1 MAPVTGSQHL
11 RVVPGDVMQVSV
23 ENVGSLERKLT
34 VKFPAERF
42 ETQVSARIAELGRTV
57 RLKGFRP
64 GKVPMAVIKQRFGEQ
79 VRGEVLSDLIGSTLR
94 EAVTQEKLQ
103 PVANPAIDTTGKPE
117 NGEIA
122 YTATF
127 EVMPEFP
134 EVDVATLE
142 IKRPQAEV
150 ADADVEKM
158 LETLRQ
164 QRRSFE
170 LVERASAEGD
180 FVMFEY
186 AAQAGDYRFPAE
198 GLERAG
204 SVLGSGTLFK
214 ALDETLT
221 GHSAGDEFD
230 AEISFPE
237 DFGNPQLA
245 GKTAQVSFKII
256 KVQAPNLPEVNEEFA
271 KLFGIADGNL
281 DTFRKEVRAN
291 LERELKA
298 TLMGRLKAE
307 VAEKLADAHGELEVP
322 NMMVQAEAR
331 NLAAG
336 SVPRGQ
342 QPPPQL
348 VEAAMPMARK
358 RVIAGLLMGEIAR
371 KQELKVDRKRVAEQL
386 AAIASTYEEPEKVV
400 ELYNG
405 DPQLMSGLQNRVME
419 DQVAEWVAE
428 HAKTTDKNLGFDEVM
443 RPAGA

>member
-1 MAPVTGSQHL
+1 
-11 RVVPGDVMQVSV
+11 MQVSV
-23 ENVGSLERKLT
+23 ENVGKLERKLT

-42 ETQVSARIAELGRTV
+42 DSKVNERIAEMGRTV

-64 GKVPMAVIKQRFGEQ
+64 GRVPKTVIQQRFGEQ
-79 VRGEVLSDLIGSTLR
+79 VRSEVLSDLIGSTLR
-94 EAVTQEKLQ
+94 EAFAQEKLQ
-103 PVANPAIDTTGKPE
+103 PVANPSIDTTGKPE

-134 EVDVATLE
+134 EVDVAALE
-142 IKRPQAEV
+142 IQRPVAEV
-150 ADADVEKM
+150 TDADIEKM
-158 LETLRQ
+158 IETLRQ
-164 QRRSFE
+164 QRRTFDE
-170 LVERASAEGD
+170 VERASAEGD

-186 AAQAGDYRFPAE
+186 GAVAGDYRFPAE

-214 ALDETLT
+214 ALDEALT
-221 GHSAGDEFD
+221 GHAAGDEFET
-230 AEISFPE
+230 EIAFPE
-237 DFGNPQLA
+237 DFRNENLA
-245 GKTAQVSFKII
+245 GKTAQVSFKIV
-256 KVQAPNLPEVNEEFA
+256 KVQEPKLPEVDAEFA
-271 KLFGIADGNL
+271 KLFGIADGDL

-298 TLMGRLKAE
+298 TLLARLKSE
-307 VAEKLADAHGELEVP
+307 VAEKLAAAHADLDVP
-322 NMMVQAEAR
+322 NMMVQAEAH

-348 VEAAMPMARK
+348 LEAAQPMARK

-371 KQELKVDRKRVAEQL
+371 KHDIVLDRTRVAEQL
-386 AAIASTYEEPEKVV
+386 AAIASTYEEPEQVV
-400 ELYNG
+400 ELYNN
-405 DPQLMSGLQNRVME
+405 DPQLMSGLQNRVIE

-428 HAKTTDKNLGFDEVM
+428 HAKTTVQNLGFDEVM

>member
-1 MAPVTGSQHL
+1 
-11 RVVPGDVMQVSV
+11 MQFSV
-23 ENVGSLERKLT
+23 ENVGKLERKLT

-42 ETQVSARIAELGRTV
+42 ETQVSQRIAEMSRTV

-64 GKVPMAVIKQRFGEQ
+64 GKVPATVIQQRFGAQ

-94 EAVTQEKLQ
+94 EAFEKENLR

-134 EVDVATLE
+134 EIDIASLE
-142 IKRPQAEV
+142 IQRPTAEV
-150 ADADVEKM
+150 TDADIEKM
-158 LETLRQ
+158 IETLRQ
-164 QRRSFE
+164 QRRSFDE
-170 LVERASAEGD
+170 VERPSVEGD

-186 AAQAGDYRFPAE
+186 SALAGDYRFPNE

-204 SVLGSGTLFK
+204 SVIGSGTLFK
-214 ALDETLT
+214 ALDAALV
-221 GHSAGDEFD
+221 GRKAGEEFESD
-230 AEISFPE
+230 VEFPA
-237 DFGNPQLA
+237 DFRNEQLA
-245 GKTAQVSFKII
+245 GKTAKVSFKII
-256 KVQAPNLPEVNEEFA
+256 KVQQPNLPEVDAAFIE
-271 KLFGIADGNL
+271 LFGITDG
-281 DTFRKEVRAN
+281 DIATFRKEVRAN

-298 TLMGRLKAE
+298 ALMGRLKSQ
-307 VAEKLADAHGELEVP
+307 VAEKLATAHSELEVP
-322 NMMVQAEAR
+322 NLMVQSEAR
-331 NLAAG
+331 SLAAG

-348 VEAAMPMARK
+348 IDSAMPAARM

-371 KQELKVDRKRVAEQL
+371 KQELKLDRTRLAEQL
-386 AAIASTYEEPEKVV
+386 AAIASTYEEPEKVI

-428 HAKTTDKNLGFDEVM
+428 HAKTTAQNLSFDEVM
-443 RPAGA
+443 RPVSA

>member
-1 MAPVTGSQHL
+1 
-11 RVVPGDVMQVSV
+11 MQVSV
-23 ENVGSLERKLT
+23 ENIGTLERKLT

-42 ETQVSARIAELGRTV
+42 ETQVSARIAEMGRTV

-64 GKVPMAVIKQRFGEQ
+64 GKVPTTVIKQRFGDQ

-94 EAVTQEKLQ
+94 EAVEQEKLQ
-103 PVANPAIDTTGKPE
+103 PIANPAINTTGKPE

-127 EVMPEFP
+127 EIMPEFP
-134 EVDVATLE
+134 AVDVAALE
-142 IKRPQAEV
+142 INRPSAV
-150 ADADVEKM
+150 VTDADIDKM

-164 QRRSFE
+164 QRRSFDE
-170 LVERASAEGD
+170 VDRASAESD

-186 AAQAGDYRFPAE
+186 AAEAGDYRFPAE

-214 ALDETLT
+214 ALDEALT
-221 GHSAGDEFD
+221 GRKADDNFD
-230 AEISFPE
+230 AEITFPE
-237 DFGNPQLA
+237 DFRNEQLA
-245 GKTAQVSFKII
+245 GKTAKVSFKVI
-256 KVQAPNLPEVNEEFA
+256 KVQAPKLPEIDGEFA
-271 KLFGIADGNL
+271 KLFGIDDGNL
-281 DTFRKEVRAN
+281 ETFRKEVRAN

-298 TLMGRLKAE
+298 ALMARLKSE
-307 VAEKLADAHGELEVP
+307 VAEKLADTHAELDVP
-322 NMMVQAEAR
+322 KMMVQSEAR
-331 NLAAG
+331 NMALG
-336 SVPRGQ
+336 SVPQGQ

-348 VEAAMPMARK
+348 IEAATPMARK

-371 KQELKVDRKRVAEQL
+371 KQEIKIDRKRIAEQL
-386 AAIASTYEEPEKVV
+386 AAIASTYEEPEKVI

-428 HAKTTDKNLGFDEVM
+428 HAKTTNLDLSFDDVM
-443 RPAGA
+443 RPTGA

>member
-1 MAPVTGSQHL
+1 
-11 RVVPGDVMQVSV
+11 MQFSV
-23 ENVGSLERKLT
+23 ENVGKLERKLT
-34 VKFPAERF
+34 VRFPAERF
-42 ETQVSARIAELGRTV
+42 ESQVSARIAEMGRTV

-64 GKVPMAVIKQRFGEQ
+64 GKVPAAVIQQRFGSQ

-94 EAVTQEKLQ
+94 EAFEKENLR
-103 PVANPAIDTTGKPE
+103 PVANPSIDTTGKPE

-134 EVDVATLE
+134 EIDVAGLE
-142 IKRPQAEV
+142 VNRPVAEV
-150 ADADVEKM
+150 TDADIEKM
-158 LETLRQ
+158 IETLRL
-164 QRRSFE
+164 QRRSFDV
-170 LVERASAEGD
+170 VERASAEGD

-186 AAQAGDYRFPAE
+186 AATAGDYRFPAE

-214 ALDETLT
+214 ALDEALA
-221 GHSAGDEFD
+221 GRAAGDEFET
-230 AEISFPE
+230 EINFPA

-245 GKTAQVSFKII
+245 GKTAQVSFKIV

-307 VAEKLADAHGELEVP
+307 VAERLADVHGELEVP
-322 NMMVQAEAR
+322 NLMVQSEAH

-348 VEAAMPMARK
+348 IEAAMPMARK

-371 KQELKVDRKRVAEQL
+371 KQELKIDRKRVAEQL

-400 ELYNG
+400 ELYNA

-428 HAKTTDKNLGFDEVM
+428 HAKTTEQHLAFDEVM

>member
-1 MAPVTGSQHL
+1 
-11 RVVPGDVMQVSV
+11 MQVSV
-23 ENVGSLERKLT
+23 ENIGTLERKLT

-42 ETQVSARIAELGRTV
+42 ETQVSARIAEMGRTV

-64 GKVPMAVIKQRFGEQ
+64 GKVPTTVIKQRFGDQ

-94 EAVTQEKLQ
+94 EAVEQEKLQ
-103 PVANPAIDTTGKPE
+103 PIANPAINTTGRPE

-127 EVMPEFP
+127 EIMPEFP
-134 EVDVATLE
+134 AVDAAALE
-142 IKRPQAEV
+142 INRVSAV
-150 ADADVEKM
+150 VTDADIDKM

-170 LVERASAEGD
+170 DVDRASAEGD

-186 AAQAGDYRFPAE
+186 AAEAGDYRFPAE

-214 ALDETLT
+214 ALDEALA
-221 GHSAGDEFD
+221 GRKAGDNFD
-230 AEISFPE
+230 ADVSFPE
-237 DFGNPQLA
+237 DFRNEQLA
-245 GKTAQVSFKII
+245 GKTAKVTFKII
-256 KVQAPNLPEVNEEFA
+256 KVQAPNLPEIDGEFA
-271 KLFGIADGNL
+271 KLFGIADGDL
-281 DTFRKEVRAN
+281 ETFRKEVRAN

-298 TLMGRLKAE
+298 ALMARLKSE
-307 VAEKLADAHGELEVP
+307 VAEKLAGVHAELDVP
-322 NMMVQAEAR
+322 KLLVQSEAR
-331 NLAAG
+331 NMAAG
-336 SVPRGQ
+336 SVPQGQ

-348 VEAAMPMARK
+348 IDAAMPMARK

-371 KQELKVDRKRVAEQL
+371 KQEIKIDRKRVAEQL
-386 AAIASTYEEPEKVV
+386 AAIASTYEEPEKVI

-428 HAKTTDKNLGFDEVM
+428 HANTTQQDLSFDDVM

>member
-1 MAPVTGSQHL
+1 
-11 RVVPGDVMQVSV
+11 MQVSV
-23 ENVGSLERKLT
+23 ENTGTLGRKLT
-34 VKFPAERF
+34 VKFPAERY

-64 GKVPMAVIKQRFGEQ
+64 GKVPVTVIKQRFGEQ

-103 PVANPAIDTTGKPE
+103 PVANPAIDTTGKAE

-127 EVMPEFP
+127 EVMPQFP
-134 EVDVATLE
+134 EIDVAALE
-142 IKRPQAEV
+142 IQRPV
-150 ADADVEKM
+150 ASVSDADVDKM

-170 LVERASAEGD
+170 VVDRASAEGD

-204 SVLGSGTLFK
+204 SVLGAGNLFK
-214 ALDETLT
+214 ALDDALV
-221 GHSAGDEFD
+221 GHRADD
-230 AEISFPE
+230 AYEADIAFPA
-237 DFGNPQLA
+237 DFRNDKLA
-245 GKTAQVSFKII
+245 GQAAKVSFKII
-256 KVQAPNLPEVNEEFA
+256 KVQEPKLPEVDAEFA
-271 KLFGIADGNL
+271 KLFGIADGDL
-281 DTFRKEVRAN
+281 EHFRKEVRAN

-298 TLMGRLKAE
+298 ALMGRLKAE
-307 VAEKLADAHGELEVP
+307 VAEKLSTLHATLDVP
-322 NMMVQAEAR
+322 SMMVQSEAR
-331 NLAAG
+331 ALAAN

-342 QPPPQL
+342 QPSQASID
-348 VEAAMPMARK
+348 AAMPAARR
-358 RVIAGLLMGEIAR
+358 RVVAGLLMGEIAR
-371 KQELKVDRKRVAEQL
+371 KQDLKIDRKRVAEQL

-405 DPQLMSGLQNRVME
+405 DPQLMNGLQNRVME
-419 DQVAEWVAE
+419 DQVAEWVAD
-428 HAKTTDKNLGFDEVM
+428 HANTSNLDLSFDEVM
-443 RPAGA
+443 RPGA

>member
-1 MAPVTGSQHL
+1 
-11 RVVPGDVMQVSV
+11 MQVSV
-23 ENVGSLERKLT
+23 ENVGKLERKLT

-42 ETQVSARIAELGRTV
+42 ESQVTARIAEMGRTI

-64 GKVPMAVIKQRFGEQ
+64 GKVPTTVIQQRFGAQ

-94 EAVTQEKLQ
+94 EAVEQEKLR
-103 PVANPAIDTTGKPE
+103 PIANPAIDTTGTPE

-127 EVMPEFP
+127 EIMPEFP
-134 EVDVATLE
+134 EIDVSALE
-142 IKRPQAEV
+142 ITRPVAEV
-150 ADADVEKM
+150 GDADIEKM
-158 LETLRQ
+158 IETLRQ

-170 LVERASAEGD
+170 VVERASAEGD

-186 AAQAGDYRFPAE
+186 SAQAGDYRFPAE

-214 ALDETLT
+214 ALDEALT
-221 GHSAGDEFD
+221 GHKADDSFTTDIA
-230 AEISFPE
+230 FPE
-237 DFGNPQLA
+237 DFRNDQLA
-245 GKTAQVSFKII
+245 GKTAQVEFKVI
-256 KVQAPNLPEVNEEFA
+256 KVQEPKLPEVDAEFA
-271 KLFGIADGNL
+271 QLFGVADGDL

-298 TLMGRLKAE
+298 TLMARLKGE
-307 VAEKLADAHGELEVP
+307 VAEKLADAHPELDVP
-322 NMMVQAEAR
+322 NLMVQSEAR
-331 NLAAG
+331 GLAAG

-348 VEAAMPMARK
+348 IDAATPVARK
-358 RVIAGLLMGEIAR
+358 RVIAGLLMGELSR
-371 KQELKVDRKRVAEQL
+371 KQSLVIDRKRVAEQL

-400 ELYNG
+400 ELYNN

-428 HAKTTDKNLGFDEVM
+428 HAKTTTQTLSFDEVM
-443 RPAGA
+443 RPVGA

>member
-1 MAPVTGSQHL
+1 
-11 RVVPGDVMQVSV
+11 MQFSV
-23 ENVGSLERKLT
+23 ENVGKLERKLT

-42 ETQVSARIAELGRTV
+42 ETQVSARIAEMSRTV

-64 GKVPMAVIKQRFGEQ
+64 GKVPANVIQQRFGAQ

-94 EAVTQEKLQ
+94 EAFEKENLR
-103 PVANPAIDTTGKPE
+103 PVANPAIDTTGQPE

-134 EVDVATLE
+134 DIDVSKLE
-142 IKRPQAEV
+142 ISRPS
-150 ADADVEKM
+150 ADVSDVDIDKM
-158 LETLRQ
+158 IETLRQ
-164 QRRSFE
+164 QRRSFDE
-170 LVERASAEGD
+170 VERASAEGD

-186 AAQAGDYRFPAE
+186 AASAGDYRFPSE

-204 SVLGSGTLFK
+204 SVIGSGTLFK
-214 ALDETLT
+214 ALDAVLT
-221 GHSAGDEFD
+221 GRKAGEEFETD
-230 AEISFPE
+230 VEFPA
-237 DFGNPQLA
+237 DFRNESLA
-245 GKTAQVSFKII
+245 GKIAKVSFKIV
-256 KVQAPNLPEVNEEFA
+256 KVQAPNLPEVDAEFI
-271 KLFGIADGNL
+271 KLFGINDGDL
-281 DTFRKEVRAN
+281 EHFRKEVRAN

-298 TLMGRLKAE
+298 ALMGRLKAQ
-307 VAEKLADAHGELEVP
+307 VAEKLATAHGELEVP
-322 NMMVQAEAR
+322 NLMVQSEAR

-342 QPPPQL
+342 QPPQEL
-348 VEAAMPMARK
+348 IDAATPAARM

-371 KQELKVDRKRVAEQL
+371 KQELKLDRTRLAEQL

-428 HAKTTDKNLGFDEVM
+428 HANTAVQNLSFDEVM
-443 RPAGA
+443 RPVGA

>member
-1 MAPVTGSQHL
+1 
-11 RVVPGDVMQVSV
+11 MQVSV
-23 ENVGSLERKLT
+23 ENIGTLERKLT

-42 ETQVSARIAELGRTV
+42 ETQVSARIAEMGRTV

-64 GKVPMAVIKQRFGEQ
+64 GKVPTTVIQQRFGEQ

-94 EAVTQEKLQ
+94 EAVEQEKLQ
-103 PVANPAIDTTGKPE
+103 PIANPAINTTGRPE

-134 EVDVATLE
+134 AVDVTALQIHRPVATVTE
-142 IKRPQAEV
+142 
-150 ADADVEKM
+150 ADIDKM
-158 LETLRQ
+158 LETLRL
-164 QRRSFE
+164 QRRSFDE
-170 LVERASAEGD
+170 VDRASAEDD

-186 AAQAGDYRFPAE
+186 AAVAGDYRFPE
-198 GLERAG
+198 QGLERAG

-214 ALDETLT
+214 ALDDALA
-221 GHSAGDEFD
+221 GRSANDSFD
-230 AEISFPE
+230 AEIDFPA
-237 DFGNPQLA
+237 DFRNERLA
-245 GKTAQVSFKII
+245 GKTASVSFKII
-256 KVQAPNLPEVNEEFA
+256 KVQEPRLPAVDGEFA
-271 KLFGIADGNL
+271 KLFGIEDGDL

-298 TLMGRLKAE
+298 ALMARLKSE
-307 VAEKLADAHGELEVP
+307 VAEKLADSHADLDVP
-322 NMMVQAEAR
+322 RLMVQSEAQ
-331 NLAAG
+331 NMAAA

-348 VEAAMPMARK
+348 IDAAMPIARK

-371 KQELKVDRKRVAEQL
+371 KQSLVVDRKRVAEQL
-386 AAIASTYEEPEKVV
+386 AAIASTYEEPEKVI

-405 DPQLMSGLQNRVME
+405 DPQLMSGLQNRVIE

-428 HAKTTDKNLGFDEVM
+428 HASTTQLDLSFDDVM
-443 RPAGA
+443 RPATA

>member
-1 MAPVTGSQHL
+1 
-11 RVVPGDVMQVSV
+11 MQVSV
-23 ENVGSLERKLT
+23 ENIGTLERKLT

-42 ETQVSARIAELGRTV
+42 ETQVSARIAEMGRTV

-64 GKVPMAVIKQRFGEQ
+64 GKVPTTVIKQRFGDQ

-94 EAVTQEKLQ
+94 EAVEQEKLQ
-103 PVANPAIDTTGKPE
+103 PIANPAINTTGKPE

-127 EVMPEFP
+127 EIMPEFP
-134 EVDVATLE
+134 AVDVTALE
-142 IKRPQAEV
+142 INRPSAV
-150 ADADVEKM
+150 VTDADIDKM

-164 QRRSFE
+164 QRRSFDE
-170 LVERASAEGD
+170 VDRASVEGD

-186 AAQAGDYRFPAE
+186 AAEAGDYRFPAE

-214 ALDETLT
+214 ALDEALT
-221 GHSAGDEFD
+221 GRKADDRFD
-230 AEISFPE
+230 AEITFPE
-237 DFGNPQLA
+237 DFRNEQLA
-245 GKTAQVSFKII
+245 GKTAKVSFKII
-256 KVQAPNLPEVNEEFA
+256 KVQAPKLPEIDGEFA
-271 KLFGIADGNL
+271 KLFGIDDGNL
-281 DTFRKEVRAN
+281 ETFRKEVRAN

-298 TLMGRLKAE
+298 ALMARLKSE
-307 VAEKLADAHGELEVP
+307 VAEKLAGVHAELDVP
-322 NMMVQAEAR
+322 KLLVQSEAR
-331 NLAAG
+331 NMAVG
-336 SVPRGQ
+336 SVPQGQ

-348 VEAAMPMARK
+348 IEAAMPMARK

-371 KQELKVDRKRVAEQL
+371 KQEIKIDRKRIAEQL
-386 AAIASTYEEPEKVV
+386 AAIASTYEEPEKVI

-428 HAKTTDKNLGFDEVM
+428 HAKTTNLDLSFDDVM
-443 RPAGA
+443 RPAAA

>member
-1 MAPVTGSQHL
+1 
-11 RVVPGDVMQVSV
+11 MQFSV
-23 ENVGSLERKLT
+23 ENVGKLERKLT

-42 ETQVSARIAELGRTV
+42 ETQVSQRIAEMSRTV

-64 GKVPMAVIKQRFGEQ
+64 GKVPATVIQQRFGAQ

-94 EAVTQEKLQ
+94 EAFEKENLR

-134 EVDVATLE
+134 EIDIASLE
-142 IKRPQAEV
+142 IQRPTAEV
-150 ADADVEKM
+150 TDADIEKM
-158 LETLRQ
+158 IETLRQ
-164 QRRSFE
+164 QRRSFDE
-170 LVERASAEGD
+170 VERPSVEGD

-186 AAQAGDYRFPAE
+186 SAVAGDYRFPNE

-204 SVLGSGTLFK
+204 SVIGSGTLFK
-214 ALDETLT
+214 ALDAALV
-221 GHSAGDEFD
+221 GRKAGEEFESD
-230 AEISFPE
+230 VEFPA
-237 DFGNPQLA
+237 DFRNDQLA
-245 GKTAQVSFKII
+245 GKTAKVSFKII
-256 KVQAPNLPEVNEEFA
+256 KVQQPNLPEVDAAFIE
-271 KLFGIADGNL
+271 LFGITDG
-281 DTFRKEVRAN
+281 DIATFRKEVRAN

-298 TLMGRLKAE
+298 ALMGRLKSQ
-307 VAEKLADAHGELEVP
+307 VAEKLATAHSELEVP
-322 NMMVQAEAR
+322 NLMVQSEAR
-331 NLAAG
+331 SLAAG

-348 VEAAMPMARK
+348 IDSAMPAARM

-371 KQELKVDRKRVAEQL
+371 KQELKLDRTRLAEQL
-386 AAIASTYEEPEKVV
+386 AAIASTYEEPEKVI

-428 HAKTTDKNLGFDEVM
+428 HAKTTAQNLSFDEVM
-443 RPAGA
+443 RPVSA

>member
-1 MAPVTGSQHL
+1 
-11 RVVPGDVMQVSV
+11 MQFSV
-23 ENVGSLERKLT
+23 ENVGKLERKLT

-42 ETQVSARIAELGRTV
+42 ETQVSQRIAEMSRTV

-64 GKVPMAVIKQRFGEQ
+64 GKVPATVIQQRFGAQ

-94 EAVTQEKLQ
+94 EAFEKENLR

-134 EVDVATLE
+134 EIDIASLE
-142 IKRPQAEV
+142 IQRPTAEV
-150 ADADVEKM
+150 TDADIEKM
-158 LETLRQ
+158 IETLRQ
-164 QRRSFE
+164 QRRSFDE
-170 LVERASAEGD
+170 VERPSVEGD

-186 AAQAGDYRFPAE
+186 SAVAGDYRFPNE

-214 ALDETLT
+214 ALDAALV
-221 GHSAGDEFD
+221 GRKAGEEFESD
-230 AEISFPE
+230 VEFPA
-237 DFGNPQLA
+237 DFRNEQLA
-245 GKTAQVSFKII
+245 GKTAKVSFKII
-256 KVQAPNLPEVNEEFA
+256 KVQQPNLPEVDAAFIE
-271 KLFGIADGNL
+271 LFGINDG
-281 DTFRKEVRAN
+281 DIATFRKEVRAN

-298 TLMGRLKAE
+298 ALMGRLKSQ
-307 VAEKLADAHGELEVP
+307 VAEKLATAHSELEVP
-322 NMMVQAEAR
+322 NLMVQSEAR
-331 NLAAG
+331 SLAAG

-348 VEAAMPMARK
+348 IDSAMPAARM

-371 KQELKVDRKRVAEQL
+371 KQELKLDRTRLAEQL
-386 AAIASTYEEPEKVV
+386 AAIASTYEEPEKVI

-428 HAKTTDKNLGFDEVM
+428 HAKTTAQNLSFDEVM
-443 RPAGA
+443 RPVSA

>member
-1 MAPVTGSQHL
+1 
-11 RVVPGDVMQVSV
+11 MQVSV
-23 ENVGSLERKLT
+23 ENVGKLERKLT

-42 ETQVSARIAELGRTV
+42 ESQVTARIAEMGRTI

-64 GKVPMAVIKQRFGEQ
+64 GKVPTTVIQQRFGAQ

-94 EAVTQEKLQ
+94 EAVEQENLR
-103 PVANPAIDTTGKPE
+103 PIANPSIDTTGQPE

-127 EVMPEFP
+127 EIMPEFP
-134 EVDVATLE
+134 EIDVAGLE
-142 IKRPQAEV
+142 ITRPTAEV
-150 ADADVEKM
+150 TDADIEKM
-158 LETLRQ
+158 VETLRQ

-170 LVERASAEGD
+170 AVDRASAEGD

-214 ALDETLT
+214 ALDEALT
-221 GHSAGDEFD
+221 GRKADE
-230 AEISFPE
+230 SFHADIAFPA
-237 DFGNPQLA
+237 DFRNESLA
-245 GKTAQVSFKII
+245 GKTAQVEFKVI
-256 KVQAPNLPEVNEEFA
+256 KVQEAHLPTVDADFA
-271 KLFGIADGNL
+271 KLFGVVDGDL
-281 DTFRKEVRAN
+281 ATFHKEVRAN

-298 TLMGRLKAE
+298 TLMARLKGE
-307 VAEKLADAHGELEVP
+307 VAEKLANAHPDLDVP
-322 NMMVQAEAR
+322 KLMVESEAR
-331 NLAAG
+331 GLAAG

-348 VEAAMPMARK
+348 VEAAVPMARK

-371 KQELKVDRKRVAEQL
+371 KQSLTLERKRLAEQL

-428 HAKTTDKNLGFDEVM
+428 HAKTTTQTLSFDEVM
-443 RPAGA
+443 RPVGA

>member
-1 MAPVTGSQHL
+1 
-11 RVVPGDVMQVSV
+11 MQFSV
-23 ENVGSLERKLT
+23 ENVGKLERKLT

-42 ETQVSARIAELGRTV
+42 ETQVSARIAEMSRTV

-64 GKVPMAVIKQRFGEQ
+64 GKVPATVIQQRFGAQ

-94 EAVTQEKLQ
+94 EAFEKENLR

-134 EVDVATLE
+134 EIDIATLE
-142 IKRPQAEV
+142 ISRPVAEV
-150 ADADVEKM
+150 TDADIEKM
-158 LETLRQ
+158 IETLRQ
-164 QRRSFE
+164 QRRSFDE
-170 LVERASAEGD
+170 VERASAEGD

-186 AAQAGDYRFPAE
+186 AAVAGDYRFPAE

-204 SVLGSGTLFK
+204 SIIGSGTLFK
-214 ALDETLT
+214 ALDAALT
-221 GHSAGDEFD
+221 GHKAGEEFEAD
-230 AEISFPE
+230 IEFPA
-237 DFGNPQLA
+237 DFRNDQLA
-245 GKTAQVSFKII
+245 SKTAKVSFKIV
-256 KVQAPNLPEVNEEFA
+256 KVQEQKLPDVDAEFI
-271 KLFGIADGNL
+271 KLFGIVDGNL
-281 DTFRKEVRAN
+281 ENFHKEVRAN

-298 TLMGRLKAE
+298 ALMGRLKSQ
-307 VAEKLADAHGELEVP
+307 VAEKLAEANKDLDVP
-322 NMMVQAEAR
+322 NLMVQSEAR

-342 QPPPQL
+342 EPPPQL
-348 VEAAMPMARK
+348 IDAAMPAARL

-371 KQELKVDRKRVAEQL
+371 KNELKLNRSLLAEQL
-386 AAIASTYEEPEKVV
+386 AAIASTYEEPEKVI

-419 DQVAEWVAE
+419 DLVAEWVAE
-428 HAKTTDKNLGFDEVM
+428 HAKTTVQNLSFDEVM
-443 RPAGA
+443 RPVGA

>member
-1 MAPVTGSQHL
+1 
-11 RVVPGDVMQVSV
+11 MQVSV
-23 ENVGSLERKLT
+23 ENVGKLERKLT

-42 ETQVSARIAELGRTV
+42 ESQVTARIAEMGRTI

-64 GKVPMAVIKQRFGEQ
+64 GKVPTTVIQQRFGAQ

-94 EAVTQEKLQ
+94 EAVEQEKLR
-103 PVANPAIDTTGKPE
+103 PIANPAIDTTGTPE

-127 EVMPEFP
+127 EIMPEFP
-134 EVDVATLE
+134 EIDVSALE
-142 IKRPQAEV
+142 VTRPVAEV
-150 ADADVEKM
+150 ADADIEKM
-158 LETLRQ
+158 IETLRQ

-170 LVERASAEGD
+170 VVERASAEGD

-186 AAQAGDYRFPAE
+186 SAQAGDYRFPAE

-214 ALDETLT
+214 ALDEALT
-221 GHSAGDEFD
+221 GHKADDSFTTDIA
-230 AEISFPE
+230 FPE
-237 DFGNPQLA
+237 DFRNDQLA
-245 GKTAQVSFKII
+245 GKTAQVEFKVI
-256 KVQAPNLPEVNEEFA
+256 KVQEPKLPEVDADFA
-271 KLFGIADGNL
+271 QLFGVTDGDL
-281 DTFRKEVRAN
+281 ETFRKEVRAN

-298 TLMGRLKAE
+298 TLMARLKGE
-307 VAEKLADAHGELEVP
+307 VAEKLANAHPELDVP
-322 NMMVQAEAR
+322 NLMVQSEAR
-331 NLAAG
+331 GLAAG

-348 VEAAMPMARK
+348 IDAATPVARK
-358 RVIAGLLMGEIAR
+358 RVIAGLLMGEISR
-371 KQELKVDRKRVAEQL
+371 KQSLVIDRKRVAEQL

-400 ELYNG
+400 ELYNN

-428 HAKTTDKNLGFDEVM
+428 HAKTTTQTLSFDEVM
-443 RPAGA
+443 RPVGA

>member
-1 MAPVTGSQHL
+1 
-11 RVVPGDVMQVSV
+11 MQFSV
-23 ENVGSLERKLT
+23 ENVGKLERKLT

-42 ETQVSARIAELGRTV
+42 ETQVSARIAEMSRTV

-64 GKVPMAVIKQRFGEQ
+64 GKVPANVIQQRFGAQ

-94 EAVTQEKLQ
+94 EAFEKENLR
-103 PVANPAIDTTGKPE
+103 PVANPAIDTTGQPE

-134 EVDVATLE
+134 EIDVSTLE
-142 IKRPQAEV
+142 VNRPVAEV
-150 ADADVEKM
+150 SDADIEKM
-158 LETLRQ
+158 IETLRQ
-164 QRRSFE
+164 QRRSFDE
-170 LVERASAEGD
+170 VERASVEGD

-186 AAQAGDYRFPAE
+186 AAAAGDYRFPAE

-204 SVLGSGTLFK
+204 SILGSGTLFK
-214 ALDETLT
+214 ALDGALT
-221 GHSAGDEFD
+221 GHKAGDEFES
-230 AEISFPE
+230 EIEFPA
-237 DFGNPQLA
+237 DFRNDQLA
-245 GKTAQVSFKII
+245 GKTAKVNFKTV
-256 KVQAPNLPEVNEEFA
+256 KVQEQKLPEVDGEFI
-271 KLFGIADGNL
+271 KLFGITDGDMDN
-281 DTFRKEVRAN
+281 FRKEVRAN

-298 TLMGRLKAE
+298 ALMGRLKSQ
-307 VAEKLADAHGELEVP
+307 VAEKLAETHKELDVP
-322 NMMVQAEAR
+322 NLMVQSEAR

-348 VEAAMPMARK
+348 VDSAMPAARM

-371 KQELKVDRKRVAEQL
+371 KQELKLDRTRLAEQL
-386 AAIASTYEEPEKVV
+386 AAIASTYEEPEKVI

-419 DQVAEWVAE
+419 DQVAEWVAD
-428 HAKTTDKNLGFDEVM
+428 HAKTTVQSLSFDEVM
-443 RPAGA
+443 RPVGA

>member
-1 MAPVTGSQHL
+1 
-11 RVVPGDVMQVSV
+11 MQFSV
-23 ENVGSLERKLT
+23 ENVGKLERKLT
-34 VKFPAERF
+34 VRFPAERF
-42 ETQVSARIAELGRTV
+42 ESQVSARIAEMGRTV

-64 GKVPMAVIKQRFGEQ
+64 GKVPTAVIQQRFGSQ

-94 EAVTQEKLQ
+94 EAFEKENLR
-103 PVANPAIDTTGKPE
+103 PVANPSIDTTGKPE

-134 EVDVATLE
+134 EIDVASLE
-142 IKRPQAEV
+142 VSRPVAEV
-150 ADADVEKM
+150 TDADIEKM
-158 LETLRQ
+158 IETLRL
-164 QRRSFE
+164 QRRSFDA
-170 LVERASAEGD
+170 VERASAEGD

-186 AAQAGDYRFPAE
+186 AATAGDYRFPAE

-221 GHSAGDEFD
+221 GRSAGDQFD
-230 AEISFPE
+230 AEIHFPE

-245 GKTAQVSFKII
+245 GKTAQVSFKIV

-281 DTFRKEVRAN
+281 ETFRKEVRAN

-371 KQELKVDRKRVAEQL
+371 KQELKIDRKRVAEQL

-400 ELYNG
+400 ELYNA